1 MDKFDQIHYN
11 TLIVGVDIGKTKH
24 IARAVDDRGK
34 ELAKP
39 LSFTNTK
46 KGFDKLLF
54 WIRSIQKSYSKSHVL
69 IGMEPTGHYW
79 LNLAYY
85 LKHHQIRVVVVNPLH
100 VQRTRELDDNSPTKN
115 DVIQKLIY
123 IEPNSFQERF

>member
-1 MDKFDQIHYN
+1 MDQIHDT
-11 TLIVGVDIGKTKH
+11 TLIVGVDIGKKKH
-24 IARAVDDRGK
+24 VARAVDDRGK